1 MKTTNGLTGEIIS
14 ADAPYWTPLE
24 SVLSREQCG
33 YYMWMGEILLEN
45 GLRIH
50 AYKHYNTRRY
60 LHIGVD
66 GSSWLYDYGNRYTLA
81 TVPPEDQHDEDVRE
95 LEIRQVA

>member
-66 GSSWLYDYGNRYTLA
+66 GSSWLYEFARYIPA
-81 TVPPEDQHDEDVRE
+81 TVPPTEQHEADVRE
-95 LEIRQVA
+95 LEERHAA